1 MLGNLDCGDMTTA
14 KLYLMWMVNMRH
26 IVQYKRM
33 RKLISNVGVPSFPWY
48 LTRREQL
55 AILKFEFWIN
65 VEQSFMRL
73 GVKESGLE
81 HMYTAHNAT
90 YETCKR

>member
-1 MLGNLDCGDMTTA
+1 
-14 KLYLMWMVNMRH
+14 
-26 IVQYKRM
+26 M
-33 RKLISNVGVPSFPWY
+33 RKLISNVGVQSFPWY

-65 VEQSFMRL
+65 VEQSFPRL
-73 GVKESGLE
+73 GVKEWLE
-81 HMYTAHNAT
+81 HMYTAQNAT